1 MLIDYEAA
9 LNILAYERPVSILC
23 VDDLEDYG
31 WVPLDQM
38 RTHPRVLSNGVE
50 CVNPA
55 GDSDKPPAWRC
66 RWGVGAK
73 RRPR

>member
-1 MLIDYEAA
+1 MIDYEAA

-38 RTHPRVLSNGVE
+38 MTHPRVLSNGVE
-50 CVNPA
+50 FVNPA
-55 GDSDKPPAWRC
+55 GDSD
-66 RWGVGAK
+66 
-73 RRPR
+73 